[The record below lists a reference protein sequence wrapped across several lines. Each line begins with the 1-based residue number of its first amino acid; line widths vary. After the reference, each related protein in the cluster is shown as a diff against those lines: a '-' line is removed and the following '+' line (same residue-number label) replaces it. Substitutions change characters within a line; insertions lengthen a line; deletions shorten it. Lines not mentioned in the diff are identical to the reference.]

1 MELEIQIW
9 ESSAE
14 NSRNQG
20 VETKRIGGLHGS
32 ILLTGHKLTT
42 LVPSAGK
49 ICLMLQPLA
58 SANNIIIPPYV
69 QQELLKLPTT

>member
-1 MELEIQIW
+1 MCPTPIRIPGMSW
-9 ESSAE
+9 EGT
-14 NSRNQG
+14 R
-20 VETKRIGGLHGS
+20 RIGGLHGS

-42 LVPSAGK
+42 LVHSGGK

-69 QQELLKLPTT
+69 QQELLKLSTT